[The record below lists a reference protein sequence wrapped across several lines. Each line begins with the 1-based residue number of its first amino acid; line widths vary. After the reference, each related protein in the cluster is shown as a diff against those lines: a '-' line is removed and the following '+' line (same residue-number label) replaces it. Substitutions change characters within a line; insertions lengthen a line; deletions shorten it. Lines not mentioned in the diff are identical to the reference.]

1 VSGYQVVA
9 TGNWLA
15 LLEEKFIPAVG
26 KDPLRS
32 LISPDRA
39 LGCCLS
45 GPEVYDSVYCE
56 KKSYLPLFCL
66 SIVSHNLNIVNNFRR
81 GDECICLDARYI

>member
-1 VSGYQVVA
+1 VRDYQVVA

-26 KDPLRS
+26 EDLLRS
-32 LISPDRA
+32 LISADRA

-45 GPEVYDSVYCE
+45 GPEIYDSVCCE

-66 SIVSHNLNIVNNFRR
+66 SIVSHNLKSVNNFQR
-81 GDECICLDARYI
+81 GDECFCLDARYI

>member
-26 KDPLRS
+26 KDLLRS
-32 LISPDRA
+32 FDIARSRFGL
-39 LGCCLS
+39 
-45 GPEVYDSVYCE
+45 
-56 KKSYLPLFCL
+56 LPLW
-66 SIVSHNLNIVNNFRR
+66 S
-81 GDECICLDARYI
+81 